1 MNPLE
6 ELIRNYWVETIG
18 WIATLIIIVSFL
30 VNDIKTLRTFSLI
43 GAILWV
49 VYGFVIQSSSI
60 VFLNLVIVGIQIYKL
75 YKIKLKKDL
84 DK

>member
-1 MNPLE
+1 MNIEILG
-6 ELIRNYWVETIG
+6 WV
-18 WIATLIIIVSFL
+18 ATLVIIVSFL
-30 VNDIKTLRTFSLI
+30 VNDIKTLRTVSLI

-49 VYGFVIQSSSI
+49 IYAFVIQSSSI

>member
-1 MNPLE
+1 MNIEILG
-6 ELIRNYWVETIG
+6 WV
-18 WIATLIIIVSFL
+18 ATLIIIISFL

>member
-1 MNPLE
+1 MNIEILG
-6 ELIRNYWVETIG
+6 WV
-18 WIATLIIIVSFL
+18 ATLIIIVSFL

-43 GAILWV
+43 GAILWII
-49 VYGFVIQSSSI
+49 YGFVIQSSSI

>member
-1 MNPLE
+1 MNIEILG
-6 ELIRNYWVETIG
+6 WV
-18 WIATLIIIVSFL
+18 ATLVIIVSFL

-43 GAILWV
+43 GACMWV
-49 VYGFVIQSSSI
+49 IYGFAIQSSSI
-60 VFLNLVIVGIQIYKL
+60 VFLNLVIVGIQVYKL

>member
-1 MNPLE
+1 MMNIEILG
-6 ELIRNYWVETIG
+6 WV
-18 WIATLIIIVSFL
+18 ATLIIIVSFL
-30 VNDIKTLRTFSLI
+30 VNDIKTLRTVSLI

-49 VYGFVIQSSSI
+49 IYAFVIQSSSI

>member
-1 MNPLE
+1 MNIEILG
-6 ELIRNYWVETIG
+6 WV
-18 WIATLIIIVSFL
+18 ATLIIIISFL
-30 VNDIKTLRTFSLI
+30 VNDIKLLRTFSLF
-43 GAILWV
+43 GALLWV

-60 VFLNLVIVGIQIYKL
+60 IFLNLVIVGIQIYKL

>member
-1 MNPLE
+1 MNIEILG
-6 ELIRNYWVETIG
+6 WV
-18 WIATLIIIVSFL
+18 ATLVIIVSFL

-49 VYGFVIQSSSI
+49 IYGFAIQSSSI

>member
-1 MNPLE
+1 MNIEILG
-6 ELIRNYWVETIG
+6 WV
-18 WIATLIIIVSFL
+18 ATLIIIISFL

-49 VYGFVIQSSSI
+49 IYGFVIQSSSI

>member
-1 MNPLE
+1 MNIEILG
-6 ELIRNYWVETIG
+6 WV
-18 WIATLIIIVSFL
+18 ATLIIIVSFL

-49 VYGFVIQSSSI
+49 IYGFVIQSSSI

>member
-1 MNPLE
+1 MNIEILG
-6 ELIRNYWVETIG
+6 WV
-18 WIATLIIIVSFL
+18 ATLVIIISFL

-49 VYGFVIQSSSI
+49 IYGFVIQSSSI

>member
-1 MNPLE
+1 MMNIEILG
-6 ELIRNYWVETIG
+6 WV
-18 WIATLIIIVSFL
+18 ATLIIIVSFL

-49 VYGFVIQSSSI
+49 IYAFVIQSSSI

>member
-1 MNPLE
+1 MNIEILG
-6 ELIRNYWVETIG
+6 WV
-18 WIATLIIIVSFL
+18 ATLVIIVSFL

-49 VYGFVIQSSSI
+49 IYGFVIQSSSI
-60 VFLNLVIVGIQIYKL
+60 VFLNLVIVGIQVYKL

>member
-1 MNPLE
+1 MNIEILG
-6 ELIRNYWVETIG
+6 WV
-18 WIATLIIIVSFL
+18 ATLIIIISFL
-30 VNDIKTLRTFSLI
+30 VNDIKLLRTFSLF
-43 GAILWV
+43 GALLWV

>member
-1 MNPLE
+1 MNIEIL
-6 ELIRNYWVETIG
+6 RWV
-18 WIATLIIIVSFL
+18 ATLVIIVSFL

-49 VYGFVIQSSSI
+49 IYGFAIQSSSI

>member
-1 MNPLE
+1 MNIEILG
-6 ELIRNYWVETIG
+6 WV
-18 WIATLIIIVSFL
+18 ATLVIIVSFL

-49 VYGFVIQSSSI
+49 IYGFVIQSSSI
-60 VFLNLVIVGIQIYKL
+60 IFLNLVIIGIQIYKL